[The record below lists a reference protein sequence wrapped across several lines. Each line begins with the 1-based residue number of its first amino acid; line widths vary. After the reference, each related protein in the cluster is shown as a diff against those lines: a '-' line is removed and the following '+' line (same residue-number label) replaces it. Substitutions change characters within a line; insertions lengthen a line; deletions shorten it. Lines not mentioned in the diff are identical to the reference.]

1 MFGGRSDTRLRQIKL
16 DWVGASEVV
25 SFLHRNE
32 LKSSICKVTKPKGM
46 ATKLGHVSVE
56 NRFIYRDAQ
65 REGETG

>member
-1 MFGGRSDTRLRQIKL
+1 MNLK
-16 DWVGASEVV
+16 VV
-25 SFLHRNE
+25 SVGSPNQ
-32 LKSSICKVTKPKGM
+32 TKGM